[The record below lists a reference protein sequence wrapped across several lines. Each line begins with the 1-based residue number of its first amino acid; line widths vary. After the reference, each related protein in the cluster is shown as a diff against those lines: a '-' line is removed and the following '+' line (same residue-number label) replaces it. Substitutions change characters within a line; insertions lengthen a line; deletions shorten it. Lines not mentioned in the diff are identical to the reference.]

1 MQPRTLAFA
10 TLRASALA
18 GLLTAAALPSVWA
31 QVAAPTFTCSGAT
44 NAAAGVYAPADVGT
58 VLNTRAASPTDR
70 GNQPRWAWA
79 EPAAYVGG
87 QSVATAPAVVPSGL
101 SYTAFTGNE
110 TSGYAASGWPYIY
123 RDRVGFLGKSGSQAN
138 TIRFVRYSFNLAA
151 DVDPATLQLTL
162 SGLSAD
168 DALAA
173 VYMNGQRW
181 TSWSGTVATPVQPNS
196 PAGESITLA
205 GNGAAQWQAG
215 GNEVVFALYDS
226 VPGGTSMA
234 VLNSAMACTSLPP
247 AAAVPTL
254 GWPGLLALSAGLAA
268 VAAVAGQW
276 RRRRARG

>member
-1 MQPRTLAFA
+1 MQPRTATFA

-18 GLLTAAALPSVWA
+18 GLLTAAALPSAWA
-31 QVAAPTFTCSGAT
+31 QVAGPTFTCSGAT
-44 NAAAGVYAPADVGT
+44 NAATGVYAPADVGT
-58 VLNTRAASPTDR
+58 VLNTRAVSPADR
-70 GNQPRWAWA
+70 GNQPRWSWA

-87 QSVATAPAVVPSGL
+87 QSVATAPAVLPSGL

-110 TSGYAASGWPYIY
+110 TSGYAASGFPYIY
-123 RDRVGFLGKSGSQAN
+123 RDRVGFLGKSGAQAN
-138 TIRFVRYSFNLAA
+138 TLRFIRYSFNLAA

-181 TSWSGTVATPVQPNS
+181 TSWAGSVASPVQANS

-215 GNEVVFALYDS
+215 SNEIVFALYDGP
-226 VPGGTSMA
+226 PGGTSMA
-234 VLNSAMACTSLPP
+234 VLNSAMACTSLPS

-268 VAAVAGQW
+268 VGGLW
-276 RRRRARG
+276 RRRRTRG